1 MASIF
6 HDIYIVK
13 QGGAI
18 AIFVFFKKKKK
29 KEEVHFH
36 SNSKKKILYFSRLCI
51 LKINLYLKYRYHLFK
66 KSINKLIS

>member
-6 HDIYIVK
+6 HDIYMVK

-18 AIFVFFKKKKK
+18 AIFVFFLK

-36 SNSKKKILYFSRLCI
+36 SNSKKNYYIFHVYV
-51 LKINLYLKYRYHLFK
+51 Y
-66 KSINKLIS
+66 

>member
-18 AIFVFFKKKKK
+18 AIFVFFFLKKKRRSSFPLK
-29 KEEVHFH
+29 F
-36 SNSKKKILYFSRLCI
+36 KKKILYFSRLCI